1 MKKCIICLT
10 GILLLVLSQVSLKA
24 QNFQDAIAL
33 SHSGKYYMAEKIFIK
48 LIEQDKKNT
57 SLLIASGFNNAW
69 NKEYDAARVRFL
81 KALQLEPANTD
92 AAKGLAYTYL
102 YEGNYSAALI
112 AFKKLSDANP
122 ASQEFHFAL
131 GQAYMNLQK
140 KIKGYAEFKRV
151 LEINPANEEAREYIA
166 DIKSEK
172 GILELSAMAGLS
184 GSGGNNKFGLRQIQA
199 LYRFNSQVFA
209 YARYDNSL
217 ALDNYFFLKNNLNTN
232 AFIGGLYTRWHKQI
246 GSKVEYG
253 YRNLPEGIKQN
264 IYQTEQ
270 VIFLPKNFV
279 VKVGGS
285 LITSNQSQKDW
296 MLMSSVSVPLTA
308 KIKIE
313 PHYYFIHRLANEHRV
328 LLNGSYNFS
337 DKTDIGAG
345 VFNGWEKNAKLNINN
360 TVSGIYGYANIF
372 IKGPLS
378 GTLLGRYEKD
388 ATGRNSFIA
397 AGGLKITLD
406 TKKF

>member
-1 MKKCIICLT
+1 MKKCIIRFT
-10 GILLLVLSQVSLKA
+10 GMLLLVLGQVSLKA
-24 QNFQDAIAL
+24 QNFQDAVGL
-33 SHSGKYYMAEKIFIK
+33 SHAGKYYQAEKIFIK
-48 LIEQDKKNT
+48 LIDKDKKNT

-69 NKEYDAARVRFL
+69 NMEYDAARARFL
-81 KALQLEPANTD
+81 KALQLEPANID

-102 YEGNYSAALI
+102 YQADYIKAVG

-122 ASQEFHFAL
+122 QSEEFHFAL

-140 KIKGYAEFKRV
+140 KNKAYEEFKKV
-151 LEINPANEEAREYIA
+151 LQINPSNTEAKQFIE
-166 DIKSEK
+166 DINTAK
-172 GILELSAMAGLS
+172 GLIELSSLAGFS
-184 GSGGNNKFGLRQIQA
+184 GSAGNSKFGLRQLQA
-199 LYRFNSQVFA
+199 LYHINSEVFA

-217 ALDNYFFLKNNLNTN
+217 ALDNYFFLKNNLNSN
-232 AFIGGLYTRWHKQI
+232 AFIAGIYTRWHPLI

-270 VIFLPKNFV
+270 VIFLPENFV
-279 VKVGGS
+279 IKAGGS

-296 MLMSSVSVPLTA
+296 MLMTSVSIPATD

-313 PHYYFIHRLANEHRV
+313 PHYYFIRRLATEHRLLMNV
-328 LLNGSYNFS
+328 SYSFS
-337 DKTDIGAG
+337 EKTDTGLGAFG
-345 VFNGWEKNAKLNINN
+345 GMEKNTKLNINN
-360 TVSGIYGYANIF
+360 KVFGVYSYSNFY

-388 ATGRNSFIA
+388 AAGRNSFIA
-397 AGGLKITLD
+397 AGGFKLTLD
-406 TKKF
+406 TKKL

>member
-1 MKKCIICLT
+1 MKKCIICLAGT
-10 GILLLVLSQVSLKA
+10 LLLVLSQFSLKA
-24 QNFQDAIAL
+24 QNFDDAVTL

-48 LIEQDKKNT
+48 LISEDKKNT
-57 SLLIASGFNNAW
+57 SLLVASGFNNAW
-69 NKEYDAARVRFL
+69 SKEYDAARARFL

-102 YEGNYSAALI
+102 YEGNYTAAI
-112 AFKKLSDANP
+112 NAFKKLSDANP
-122 ASQEFHFAL
+122 AAEEFHFAL

-140 KIKGYAEFKRV
+140 KNKGYAEFKRV
-151 LEINPANEEAREYIA
+151 LEINPANEEAMEYIA

-172 GILELSAMAGLS
+172 GILELSAMAGFS

-279 VKVGGS
+279 IRVGGS
-285 LITSNQSQKDW
+285 LITSNQPQKDW
-296 MLMSSVSVPLTA
+296 MVMGSASLPLTG

-337 DKTDIGAG
+337 DKTDVGIGA
-345 VFNGWEKNAKLNINN
+345 FNGWEKNTKLNINN

-372 IKGPLS
+372 IKDPLS

>member
-10 GILLLVLSQVSLKA
+10 GTVLLLLSQVSLKA
-24 QNFQDAIAL
+24 QNFEDAIAL

-48 LIEQDKKNT
+48 LITEDKKNT
-57 SLLIASGFNNAW
+57 SLLVASGFNNAW
-69 NKEYDAARVRFL
+69 NKEYDTARARFL

-102 YEGNYSAALI
+102 YEGNYTTAAI
-112 AFKKLSDANP
+112 AFKKLSDASP
-122 ASQEFHFAL
+122 ASEEFHFAL

-140 KIKGYAEFKRV
+140 KNKGYEEFRKV
-151 LEINPANEEAREYIA
+151 LAINPANEEARQYIA

-172 GILELSAMAGLS
+172 GILELSTMAGYS
-184 GSGGNNKFGLRQIQA
+184 GAAGNNKFGLRQIQA
-199 LYRFNSQVFA
+199 LYRFNSEVFA

-270 VIFLPKNFV
+270 VVFLPKNFV
-279 VKVGGS
+279 AKVGAS
-285 LITSNQSQKDW
+285 LITSNQPQKDW
-296 MLMSSVSVPLTA
+296 MLMSSVSVPVTA

-337 DKTDIGAG
+337 DKTDVGLGA
-345 VFNGWEKNAKLNINN
+345 FNGWEKSTKLNINN
-360 TVSGIYGYANIF
+360 TISGIYGYANIF
-372 IKGPLS
+372 IKAPFS

-388 ATGRNSFIA
+388 AAGRNSFIA
-397 AGGLKITLD
+397 AAGLKVTLD

>member
-1 MKKCIICLT
+1 MKSKFFNIAFVLALT
-10 GILLLVLSQVSLKA
+10 LMQLHVKA
-24 QNFQDAIAL
+24 QNFDDAVAL

-48 LIEQDKKNT
+48 LISEDKKNT
-57 SLLIASGFNNAW
+57 SLLVASGFNNAW
-69 NKEYDAARVRFL
+69 SKEYDAARARFL

-102 YEGNYSAALI
+102 YEGNYTAAVN

-122 ASQEFHFAL
+122 AAEEFHFAL

-140 KIKGYAEFKRV
+140 KNKGYAEFKRV
-151 LEINPANEEAREYIA
+151 LEINPANEEAMEYIA

-172 GILELSAMAGLS
+172 GILELSAMAGFS

-199 LYRFNSQVFA
+199 LYRFNSQIFA

-279 VKVGGS
+279 IKVGGS
-285 LITSNQSQKDW
+285 LITSNQPQKDW
-296 MLMSSVSVPLTA
+296 MVMGSASLPLTG

-337 DKTDIGAG
+337 DKTDVGIGA
-345 VFNGWEKNAKLNINN
+345 FNGWEKNTKLNINN
-360 TVSGIYGYANIF
+360 TASGIYGYANIF
-372 IKGPLS
+372 IKGPLL